1 MIDLSW
7 VMEKGNPDHDYE
19 LPSSFAEGW
28 YPPAIRPPGTE
39 SSPSS
44 TAGSTAPNQSHCP
57 TANPID
63 NPLGSSSAPAHLGS
77 AASSTGAAL
86 PVLGSVSSIPV
97 PSTNPNPAPPA
108 AHAHY
113 PSDGNNPVSTG
124 KAVSFT
130 IYEYVLN

>member
-1 MIDLSW
+1 
-7 VMEKGNPDHDYE
+7 MEKGNPDHDSE

-39 SSPSS
+39 SSPPS

-77 AASSTGAAL
+77 AAPSTGAAL
-86 PVLGSVSSIPV
+86 PVLGSVSSIPI
-97 PSTNPNPAPPA
+97 PSTNPNPAPLA

-113 PSDGNNPVSTG
+113 TSDGNIPVSAG
-124 KAVSFT
+124 KTFLT
-130 IYEYVLN
+130 LNFECLLT

>member
-1 MIDLSW
+1 MIEFSK

-86 PVLGSVSSIPV
+86 PVLGSVSSIPI
-97 PSTNPNPAPPA
+97 PSSNPNPPLLG
-108 AHAHY
+108 AHAHC
-113 PSDGNNPVSTG
+113 PSDGNNSASAG
-124 KAVSFT
+124 KALLSTLSVSFT
-130 IYEYVLN
+130 